1 LDLMKSKLESVLST
15 DKKKLYATTISIDVL
30 RRMLAILHENGRL
43 NRTNLAGKTG
53 LNYSNCIKYLNLLQ
67 LLGWIEV
74 IYNDGYYVTI
84 TQVGLDIAERFINH
98 L

>member
-1 LDLMKSKLESVLST
+1 MKSKLESVLST
-15 DKKKLYATTISIDVL
+15 NKKKLYATTIKIAVL
-30 RRMLAILHENGRL
+30 RRMLATLRENGHL

-53 LNYSNCIKYLNLLQ
+53 LNYANCIKYLNLLQ

-84 TQVGLDIAERFINH
+84 TQMGIDIVERFTNY